1 MVRRPVYRVLVN
13 QKSMEIKKNDATLNR
28 PEGERV
34 LDAPYVMVDLGS
46 YVDQIHREESYD
58 KNGKNG
64 ITIFKTEGLTEVL
77 TSMKEGEEI
86 IENEVEGFVTIQVLK
101 GKGILKTSQGDVTME
116 KNQLV
121 TIHPH
126 VSHSFRAMSDVDV
139 LLYTVA
145 VRS

>member
-1 MVRRPVYRVLVN
+1 
-13 QKSMEIKKNDATLNR
+13 MEIKKNDATLNR

-34 LDAPYVMVDLGS
+34 LDAPYVMIDLGS
-46 YVDQIHREESYD
+46 YVDQLHREESYA

-64 ITIFKTEGLTEVL
+64 ITVFKSEGLTEVL
-77 TSMKEGEEI
+77 TSMEEGEEI

-101 GKGILKTSQGDVTME
+101 GKAVLRTSQGELTME

-126 VSHSFRAMSDVDV
+126 VVHSFRALSDVDL
-139 LLYTVA
+139 LLYTVPEK
-145 VRS
+145 S